1 MERLKINQDLFGK
14 YQKDEVT
21 TRINYVLSC

>member
-1 MERLKINQDLFGK
+1 MEGLKINQDHFGK

-21 TRINYVLSC
+21 TRINYVLP